1 MPECVRNSMDTE
13 IQQAYTDTFEHSFD
27 DKGRITVPKEWR
39 RDGFETV
46 LHVIPSS
53 EGCLKVYPGSYL
65 GKKRAL
71 LDEEKASINDPRR
84 KALEV
89 LASGIQQ
96 VSPDSHH
103 RISIKEKFR
112 QRAALEAKAQTAL
125 VGKFDH
131 FEIWNHRKWAE
142 KQEGELTLEAAADLA
157 GF

>member
-1 MPECVRNSMDTE
+1 METT

-27 DKGRITVPKEWR
+27 DKGRVTVPKEWR
-39 RDGFETV
+39 REGFETV
-46 LHVIPSS
+46 LHIIPSR

-71 LDEEKASINDPRR
+71 LDEEKAPISDPRR

-112 QRAALEAKAQTAL
+112 QQAALKTKEAAAL

-131 FEIWNHRKWAE
+131 FEIWNHGTWSDN
-142 KQEGELTLEAAADLA
+142 QENELTLEAAAELA

>member
-1 MPECVRNSMDTE
+1 MSGLVKKMEPA

-27 DKGRITVPKEWR
+27 DKGRVTVPKEWR
-39 RDGFETV
+39 REGFETV
-46 LHVIPSS
+46 LHIIPSK

-71 LDEEKASINDPRR
+71 LDEEKAPISDPRR

-96 VSPDSHH
+96 VSPDAHH
-103 RISIKEKFR
+103 RLSIKEKFR
-112 QRAALEAKAQTAL
+112 QRASLEAKAAAAL

-131 FEIWNHRKWAE
+131 FEIWNHASWSAM
-142 KQEGELTLEAAADLA
+142 QQDELTLEAAAELA

>member
-1 MPECVRNSMDTE
+1 MESA

-27 DKGRITVPKEWR
+27 EKGRITVPKEWR
-39 RDGFETV
+39 GEGFEGV
-46 LHVIPSS
+46 LHIIPSR

-65 GKKRAL
+65 GKKRAQ
-71 LDEEKASINDPRR
+71 LDEEKAALSDPRR

-96 VSPDSHH
+96 VSPDGHH

-112 QRAALEAKAQTAL
+112 QHAVLEPKAQAAL

-131 FEIWNHRKWAE
+131 FEIWNHGTWSD
-142 KQEGELTLEAAADLA
+142 KQEDELTLEAAAELA